1 MQRLTDAGSAE
12 PETRSGI
19 HPGMFKPDQSGNP
32 LGGRVKGAALTS
44 YTTS

>member
-1 MQRLTDAGSAE
+1 MQRITDAGSAE
-12 PETRSGI
+12 PEQKKRI